1 MLAHVLK
8 DDGSQVESARD
19 GKEALD
25 KYYGAA
31 YDLIITDLN
40 MPEVTGIELIKKI
53 REQDD
58 LVEFIIITGYA
69 SLESAVDAIKAGA
82 FDYIIKPFKVEELKV
97 AVRNVRDK
105 IILKKRNKVLVEKL
119 RSFYEEI
126 DRYKYTKVTSY
137 TEKIIK
143 EIENLNRLRKEG
155 LLKDEEFEKF
165 KKRIF
170 ENIL

>member
-1 MLAHVLK
+1 MKLNNETLQILVVEDSKPLREMLAHVLK
-8 DDGSQVESARD
+8 DDGSQVDTARD

-69 SLESAVDAIKAGA
+69 CLESAVDAIKAGA
-82 FDYIIKPFKVEELKV
+82 FDYIVKPFKVEELMV
-97 AVRNVRDK
+97 AVRNVKDK
-105 IILKKRNKVLVEKL
+105 IILKKR
-119 RSFYEEI
+119 
-126 DRYKYTKVTSY
+126 KY
-137 TEKIIK
+137 II
-143 EIENLNRLRKEG
+143 I
-155 LLKDEEFEKF
+155 
-165 KKRIF
+165 
-170 ENIL
+170 